1 MVRVAVG
8 FFSSELPVIV
18 ERITHACHRAECRA
32 PWDWSKGGERGKG
45 REREER
51 ERETAADGSNMS
63 GDWRFEV
70 CFEVCVY
77 SFLRCVCIVL

>member
-1 MVRVAVG
+1 MRVTGLSAELLRPGVR
-8 FFSSELPVIV
+8 E
-18 ERITHACHRAECRA
+18 
-32 PWDWSKGGERGKG
+32 ERGG
-45 REREER
+45 RGGSERR

-77 SFLRCVCIVL
+77 SFLRCVCVVL